1 MTQLHRCLTASV
13 VTGVLYPAMQ
23 SAAATAQVNTG
34 LDATPGNIV
43 ACNGRVGFRVLTVF
57 DSTTLTTT
65 VLPAQAESF
74 FLVEGNTV
82 VFRTFE
88 GPEATD
94 LNADAD
100 LDDRIVQYQAF

>member
-1 MTQLHRCLTASV
+1 MPHGVSRHWCAVPGDAERRGDS
-13 VTGVLYPAMQ
+13 TGQHGTRRYA
-23 SAAATAQVNTG
+23 
-34 LDATPGNIV
+34 GNIV